1 MIGVAEVVLYPVVAD
16 EGIAV
21 GHRPDT
27 AALIGITIVVLNVDI
42 RAVPV
47 DVDAHRVE
55 IHLLV
60 PAAVDLVVHDVHAV
74 RAQRHD
80 AAFPL
85 HQLRLVVNSRA
96 VHEIA
101 VDGAVRAAGDVNPHA
116 ADVVHHVFVDENVF
130 VHGGIDIV
138 VPFVHQPADGV
149 DARSAQ
155 VVHGVALDVHVFQH
169 PDGAGIPV
177 LTRRRHFDAEGV
189 FLHALRKNF
198 VVEYVNIFK
207 FSVSGVI
214 VHQAQP
220 RALRGIGRRPVHAHH
235 FDFQI
240 PYHEIAAIGDDDG
253 IPRIPEEG
261 SFPLPVRRKSD
272 GIILRTGNI
281 CDREI
286 AERVPAAEQNAV
298 PRGKLRLK
306 RLGVDRS
313 QIERRGFAQSV
324 VRGRAFGGYIKYP
337 PRAQGIGRF
346 LPFQLRFERILRI
359 GGSVRHAL
367 VCRIFPRFF
376 LSAACHSRT
385 SAYRQNAQKYR

>member
-1 MIGVAEVVLYPVVAD
+1 MAKATMQDIADALNTSRITVWKALNNRPGVS
-16 EGIAV
+16 
-21 GHRPDT
+21 
-27 AALIGITIVVLNVDI
+27 AAL
-42 RAVPV
+42 RAENQRK
-47 DVDAHRVE
+47 AQE
-55 IHLLV
+55 LGYTKGGT
-60 PAAVDLVVHDVHAV
+60 PAAAAV
-74 RAQRHD
+74 
-80 AAFPL
+80 
-85 HQLRLVVNSRA
+85 
-96 VHEIA
+96 
-101 VDGAVRAAGDVNPHA
+101 
-116 ADVVHHVFVDENVF
+116 
-130 VHGGIDIV
+130 
-138 VPFVHQPADGV
+138 QPAAPAGTRTVSVVVSRPESSLFWMQIVHRLARELTVQGWNLMYTYLPAYGDESYTLPSALTDG
-149 DARSAQ
+149 
-155 VVHGVALDVHVFQH
+155 
-169 PDGAGIPV
+169 
-177 LTRRRHFDAEGV
+177 
-189 FLHALRKNF
+189 
-198 VVEYVNIFK
+198 
-207 FSVSGVI
+207 SVSGVI

-286 AERVPAAEQNAV
+286 AERVPAAEQNTV